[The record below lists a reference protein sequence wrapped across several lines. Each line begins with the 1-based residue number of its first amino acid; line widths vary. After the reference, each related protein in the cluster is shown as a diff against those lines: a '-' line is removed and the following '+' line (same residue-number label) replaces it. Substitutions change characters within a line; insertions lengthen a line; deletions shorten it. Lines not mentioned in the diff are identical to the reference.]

1 MENVLSSV
9 ISFRQHIFTSLK
21 RPNLTRQ
28 GIRTP
33 AMTAFIHLF
42 LNFPMKRRSKRFNAA
57 LKSITPNK
65 EYTIA
70 EAISLV
76 KKNATAKFDESFDIA
91 MQLGV
96 DPRKADQVV
105 RGTVALPNGTGKTVR
120 VLVIA
125 KSPLD
130 QEALAAGA
138 DYAGFEEYLEKIQGG
153 WTDTDI
159 IIATP
164 DVMGQLGRLG
174 KILGPRGLMP
184 NPKSGTVTTDVAKAV
199 REVKAGKI
207 EFRVDKAGNIHAGIG
222 KASFDPAKIEENFRT
237 FYASILRAKPST
249 AKGKYIKSVHLSSTM
264 GPGVAIAET
273 ELLLIQ
279 G

>member
-1 MENVLSSV
+1 
-9 ISFRQHIFTSLK
+9 
-21 RPNLTRQ
+21 
-28 GIRTP
+28 
-33 AMTAFIHLF
+33 
-42 LNFPMKRRSKRFNAA
+42 MKRHSKRFNAA

-70 EAISLV
+70 EAIALV
-76 KKNATAKFDESFDIA
+76 KKNATAKFDESVDIA

-105 RGTVALPNGTGKTVR
+105 RGTVALPHGTGKTVR

-125 KSPLD
+125 KAPLD
-130 QEALAAGA
+130 KEALAAGA
-138 DYAGFEEYLEKIQGG
+138 DHAGFEDYIEKIQNG
-153 WTDTDI
+153 WTDIDI

-199 REVKAGKI
+199 KEVKAGKI
-207 EFRVDKAGNIHAGIG
+207 EFRVDKAGNVLAGIG
-222 KASFDPAKIEENFRT
+222 KASFDPAKLEENFRT
-237 FYASILRAKPST
+237 FYASILRAKPAT
-249 AKGKYIKSVHLSSTM
+249 AKGKYVKSVHLSSTM
-264 GPGVAIAET
+264 GPGVPLSEA

-279 G
+279 A

>member
-1 MENVLSSV
+1 
-9 ISFRQHIFTSLK
+9 
-21 RPNLTRQ
+21 
-28 GIRTP
+28 
-33 AMTAFIHLF
+33 
-42 LNFPMKRRSKRFNAA
+42 MKRHSKRFNAA

-70 EAISLV
+70 EAIALV
-76 KKNATAKFDESFDIA
+76 KKNATAKFDESVDIA

-105 RGTVALPNGTGKTVR
+105 RGTVALPHGTGKTVR

-125 KSPLD
+125 KAPLD
-130 QEALAAGA
+130 KEALAAGA
-138 DYAGFEEYLEKIQGG
+138 DHAGFEDYIEKIQNG
-153 WTDTDI
+153 WTDIDI

-199 REVKAGKI
+199 KEVKAGKI
-207 EFRVDKAGNIHAGIG
+207 EFRVDKAGNVLAGIG
-222 KASFDPAKIEENFRT
+222 KASFDPAKLEENFRT
-237 FYASILRAKPST
+237 FYASILRAKPAT
-249 AKGKYIKSVHLSSTM
+249 AKGKYVKSVHLSSTM
-264 GPGVAIAET
+264 GPGVPLSET

-279 G
+279 A

>member
-1 MENVLSSV
+1 
-9 ISFRQHIFTSLK
+9 
-21 RPNLTRQ
+21 
-28 GIRTP
+28 
-33 AMTAFIHLF
+33 MTAFIHLF